1 MYYHPQYLL
10 AERDIEREKLT
21 EHQMYK
27 DVLLRLWTMK
37 SKEEKQSFISKFIE
51 TATLKKDEE
60 GNFDIDKINFISS
73 FVEQINKL
81 YDKGVVDF
89 PIMLERNG
97 KFEVQKENCSLK
109 NQIELKDAAIKGLK
123 ENLYYEK

>member
-1 MYYHPQYLL
+1 
-10 AERDIEREKLT
+10 
-21 EHQMYK
+21 MYK

-81 YDKGVVDF
+81 Y
-89 PIMLERNG
+89 
-97 KFEVQKENCSLK
+97 EVQKENCSLK

>member
-1 MYYHPQYLL
+1 MYYHPQHLL

-27 DVLLRLWTMK
+27 DILLKLWTMK

-51 TATLKKDEE
+51 
-60 GNFDIDKINFISS
+60 IDKINFISS

-89 PIMLERNG
+89 PTMLERNG

-109 NQIELKDAAIKGLK
+109 NQIELKDVAIKGLK